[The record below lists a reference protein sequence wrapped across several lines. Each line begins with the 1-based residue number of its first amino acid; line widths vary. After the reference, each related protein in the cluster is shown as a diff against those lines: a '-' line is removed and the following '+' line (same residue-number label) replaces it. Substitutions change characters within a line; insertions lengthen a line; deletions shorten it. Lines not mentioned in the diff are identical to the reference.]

1 MPEDEAETMS
11 ELRIR
16 MYNVGFGDCFLL
28 FIPTDA
34 GERTMLLDCGKH
46 MSSKTGHT
54 VSEAARDIVETVKG
68 ADGTPCIDVVVAT
81 HRHYDHISGFDLK
94 LWEKVEVGEVW
105 MPWTEEPGN
114 PAADKIRR
122 SQNRLAKAL
131 CRRFGADSAVGLLA
145 FNSLS
150 NDGAMAQLRS
160 FPGQRPPRYLPEQAG
175 GVQTFTTD
183 TLPGVRIHAL
193 GPSHDPDVI
202 ALMDPPAG
210 KYFPDEPDATRDELI
225 AMGGAAAAPAAA
237 AVPFRDLF
245 TRDFR
250 WETKDF
256 AKKYPE
262 LAKDADTQSLE
273 ERAQFDMFAAATSL
287 EDAINGTSLVF
298 ALDFGHVCV
307 LLAGDAEW
315 GTWSAILDD
324 PVARAVLSRTCAY
337 KVSHHGSFNGTPSP
351 FVDELLPND
360 ATSMVSLGK
369 MDIWPSI
376 PRKSLLSALEDA
388 QRRLL
393 RSDQLPLPGDDL
405 RHHDDLWVE
414 LSVSVG

>member
-1 MPEDEAETMS
+1 MT

-28 FIPTDA
+28 FIPTDD

-46 MSSKTGHT
+46 MSSTTGHT
-54 VSEAARDIVETVKG
+54 VSEAAKDIVKTVSG
-68 ADGTPCIDVVVAT
+68 ENGTPRIDVVVAT

-94 LWEKVEVGEVW
+94 IWEKVEVGEVW

-122 SQNRLAKAL
+122 NQNRLAKAL
-131 CRRFGADSAVGLLA
+131 CRRFGAESTVGRLA
-145 FNSLS
+145 FNSLSLS

-160 FPGQRPPRYLPEQAG
+160 GFPGQKPPRYLPEQDS
-175 GVQTFTTD
+175 GVQTFTAD
-183 TLPGVRIHAL
+183 VLPGVTVHAL

-210 KYFPDEPDATRDELI
+210 KYFPDEPDTDRNALL
-225 AMGGAAAAPAAA
+225 AAGAAAGPATPA
-237 AVPFRDLF
+237 AVPFPDLF

-250 WETKDF
+250 LDTTEFK
-256 AKKYPE
+256 KKYPE
-262 LAKDADTQSLE
+262 LAKDAETESID
-273 ERAQFDMFAAATSL
+273 ERAEFDMFAAAASL

-298 ALDFGHVCV
+298 ALDFGHACV
-307 LLAGDAEW
+307 LLAGDSEW
-315 GTWSAILDD
+315 GTWSVILDD
-324 PVARAVLSRTCAY
+324 PAARSILGRTRAY

-351 FVDELLPND
+351 FVDELLPHD
-360 ATSMVSLGK
+360 AISLVSLGT
-369 MDIWPSI
+369 DIWPSI
-376 PRKSLLSALEDA
+376 PRLSLITALEGA

-393 RSDQLPLPGDDL
+393 RSDKLPLQGADL
-405 RHHDDLWVE
+405 THQDDLWVE
-414 LSVSVG
+414 LSMPVG